1 MTEHAE
7 TAPPTASRPKDAQM
21 AYRRQMFSVTPG
33 VSVREAILQC
43 GLNPETVLA
52 TRDGVLITDEVI
64 VRVGDRIRLVA
75 TISGG

>member
-1 MTEHAE
+1 MTEHPE
-7 TAPPTASRPKDAQM
+7 TPTPTLPRSKDALIS
-21 AYRRQMFSVTPG
+21 YRRETFSVTPG
-33 VSVREAILQC
+33 VSVREAIIQC

-64 VRVGDRIRLVA
+64 VRVGDRIKLVA

>member
-1 MTEHAE
+1 MTEHPE
-7 TAPPTASRPKDAQM
+7 TPLTTHPKDAQM
-21 AYRRQMFSVTPG
+21 TYRRETFSVTPG
-33 VSVREAILQC
+33 VSVREAIIQC

-52 TRDGVLITDEVI
+52 TRAGVLITDEVI

>member
-1 MTEHAE
+1 MTEQPEAPA
-7 TAPPTASRPKDAQM
+7 TAPSRSKDAVIT
-21 AYRRQMFSVTPG
+21 YRRETFTVSPG
-33 VSVREAILQC
+33 ISVREAIIQC

>member
-1 MTEHAE
+1 MTEHPE
-7 TAPPTASRPKDAQM
+7 TASPTLPRSKDAQM
-21 AYRRQMFSVTPG
+21 SYRREIFSVTPG
-33 VSVREAILQC
+33 VSVREAIIQC

>member
-1 MTEHAE
+1 MTEHSE
-7 TAPPTASRPKDAQM
+7 TPLATRPKDAQM
-21 AYRRQMFSVTPG
+21 TYRRETFSVPPG
-33 VSVREAILQC
+33 VSVREAIIQR

>member
-1 MTEHAE
+1 MTEHHVTPR
-7 TAPPTASRPKDAQM
+7 TAHYRSKDALM
-21 AYRRQMFSVTPG
+21 TYRRETFSVSPG
-33 VSVREAILQC
+33 VSVREAIIQC

-64 VRVGDRIRLVA
+64 VRVGDRIKLVA

>member
-1 MTEHAE
+1 MAEHPE
-7 TAPPTASRPKDAQM
+7 TPSPTLPRSKDALM
-21 AYRRQMFSVTPG
+21 SYRRETFSVPPG
-33 VSVREAILQC
+33 VSVREAIIQC

-64 VRVGDRIRLVA
+64 VRVGDRIKLVA